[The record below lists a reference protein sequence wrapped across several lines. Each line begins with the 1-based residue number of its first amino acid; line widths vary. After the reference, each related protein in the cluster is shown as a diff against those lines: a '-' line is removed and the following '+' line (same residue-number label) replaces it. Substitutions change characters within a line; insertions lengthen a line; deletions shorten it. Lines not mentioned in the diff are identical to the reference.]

1 MNASRPD
8 GPGGE
13 GVVAGGSP
21 EIDRLARSVVESA
34 TDRGLRIAV
43 AESLTGG
50 LLAHALVSVPGA
62 SLVFSGGI
70 VAYDTF
76 LKSSL
81 LGVDAGLLLERGPV
95 DEEVA
100 RQMALGAR
108 SACAVADGIVGP
120 AEPGEPGF
128 GAGSPR
134 LADLGVATTGVAGPD
149 PDPQT
154 GQAAGTVWLGLS
166 ADDETRAVP
175 LRLRG
180 DRSAIRSATVA
191 AALRMLLERL
201 ERG

>member
-1 MNASRPD
+1 M
-8 GPGGE
+8 
-13 GVVAGGSP
+13 
-21 EIDRLARSVVESA
+21 
-34 TDRGLRIAV
+34 
-43 AESLTGG
+43 
-50 LLAHALVSVPGA
+50 
-62 SLVFSGGI
+62 
-70 VAYDTF
+70 AYDTF